1 MRRTSG
7 LLAWC
12 ASAVFAAVLSAA
24 GCGDVDLNQGS
35 AGGSKG
41 PEMRMTIST
50 GRPASGSASSMAQS
64 TPTTGLATFPKPP
77 CGPGLACIIANT
89 GCEGACDPV
98 DALITSCA
106 RCEDGVLADCS
117 QRACQP

>member
-12 ASAVFAAVLSAA
+12 ASAVFGAALSAA

-41 PEMRMTIST
+41 PEMRMTMST
-50 GRPASGSASSMAQS
+50 GRSASGSASSMAQS
-64 TPTTGLATFPKPP
+64 TPTAGVATTPKPD
-77 CGPGLACIIANT
+77 CEPGLACIANT

-98 DALITSCA
+98 DALITTCA
-106 RCEDGVLADCS
+106 RCDDGGLADCS
-117 QRACQP
+117 TRTCQP